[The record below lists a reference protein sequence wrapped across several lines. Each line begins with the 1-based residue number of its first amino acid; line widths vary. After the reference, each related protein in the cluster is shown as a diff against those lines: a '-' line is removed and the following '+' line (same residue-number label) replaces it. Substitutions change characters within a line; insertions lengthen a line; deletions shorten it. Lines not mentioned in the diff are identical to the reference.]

1 MSSIVTNVSA
11 LNAQRNLG
19 VTGMKMGKVLE
30 KLSSGYRINRAA
42 DDAAGLGI
50 SEKMRAQVRGNA
62 QAIRNA
68 QDGISMIQTAE
79 GAMDEVHSILQ
90 RMRELAVQAANDTYD
105 TAARDSIATEMAQLR
120 TEVDRI
126 ANGTEFNGQK
136 LLTGNLG
143 STPASVTGGTVGAGD
158 VAAQSVVGGSIA
170 TSLVAGELLGD
181 ATNGRTVSAISLDNA
196 AMRSVQPGDL
206 TFSYVAGT
214 NVLTATGTGFTG
226 NATLANLGAGGGVTA
241 TLVDATTGAAMTLTF
256 GAAAGTWN
264 TANNVSDDLLGAG
277 ITGQAIT
284 LADSATN
291 HSTVQQVS
299 ASSTTVG
306 ATYTLAAVAGNPTK
320 LSVSNNVNA
329 DVYQVTVANL
339 AAGSNVLS
347 LGGTG
352 ITLTL
357 TASAAVEAES
367 VVADLTKAG
376 QNTIVV
382 TGATGGAVLQVGANV
397 TTHDEMSISFN
408 DVRASSS
415 VGLNLANQNV
425 TAVMAPALT
434 ATVAVDF
441 ATTTGVTGIVG
452 SNDRAQAMIYV
463 VDQAI
468 QTLNS
473 RRATLGANQNR
484 LEHTVNSLGVAVE
497 NLTASES
504 RIRDADIASLSSQLV
519 SAQILSQA
527 GTAVLSQ
534 ANQSAQSVLSLL
546 K

>member
-320 LSVSNNVNA
+320 LSVSNNVNT

-408 DVRASSS
+408 DVRASSGT
-415 VGLNLANQNV
+415 GLNLANQNV